1 MSESSGR
8 VVIVTGGASGMGQAS
23 AQRLA
28 RRGYRVAVLDLN
40 EAGAKETAEALVAEG
55 HDAIGVAVD
64 VGDRD
69 NIFAAVD
76 QVRQAFGPIE
86 ILVNSAGIAEFG
98 RFVDITP
105 EQWERMIRINLSGT
119 WHMAQA
125 VVPDMMAAKWGR
137 LCLISS
143 SSAQHGAPRMS
154 HYVAS
159 KGGVV
164 GLVKA
169 LATELSQFGITT
181 NHIPPGMIVTPM
193 YESGAKDGMF
203 GEGVTVA
210 PDVAKVAKERL
221 PVQRPGHPDD
231 IAAAVEYLV
240 SDDAGYIT
248 GQTIN
253 VNGGMY
259 YS

>member
-28 RRGYRVAVLDLN
+28 RKGYRVAVLDLN
-40 EAGAKETAEALVAEG
+40 EAGAHETAEKLVAEG

-64 VGDRD
+64 VADRE
-69 NIFAAVD
+69 NILASVD
-76 QVRQAFGPIE
+76 QVRQAYGPIE

-98 RFVDITP
+98 SFTEITL
-105 EQWERMIRINLSGT
+105 EQWDRMISINLSGT

-125 VVPDMMAAKWGR
+125 VVPDMLAAKWGR

-143 SSAQHGAPRMS
+143 SSAQHGAPRMA

-159 KGGVV
+159 KGGVI
-164 GLVKA
+164 GLTKA
-169 LATELSQFGITT
+169 LATELSPHGITT
-181 NHIPPGMIVTPM
+181 NHIPPGLIVTPM
-193 YESGAKDGMF
+193 YHTGAKDGMF
-203 GEGVTVA
+203 GDTPP
-210 PDVAKVAKERL
+210 PDVAKVAKAKL

-240 SDDAGYIT
+240 SDDASYIT

>member
-28 RRGYRVAVLDLN
+28 RKGYRVAVLDLN
-40 EAGAKETAEALVAEG
+40 EAGAKETAEQLVAEG
-55 HDAIGVAVD
+55 HEAIGVAVD
-64 VGDRD
+64 VGDRES
-69 NIFAAVD
+69 IFAAVE
-76 QVRQAFGPIE
+76 QVRQALGPIE

-98 RFVDITP
+98 AFVETTP
-105 EQWERMIRINLSGT
+105 EQWDRMIRINLSGT

-125 VVPDMMAAKWGR
+125 VVPDMLAAKWGR

-143 SSAQHGAPRMS
+143 SSALHGAPRMA

-164 GLVKA
+164 GLTKA
-169 LATELSQFGITT
+169 LASELSPHGITT

-193 YESGAKDGMF
+193 YQQGAKSGMVAGG
-203 GEGVTVA
+203 GEA
-210 PDVAKVAKERL
+210 PDVEEIAKARL
-221 PVQRPGHPDD
+221 PVQRPGRPED

-248 GQTIN
+248 GQTIH

-259 YS
+259 FG

>member
-1 MSESSGR
+1 MGR
-8 VVIVTGGASGMGQAS
+8 AS

-28 RRGYRVAVLDLN
+28 RKGYRVAILDLN
-40 EAGAKETAEALVAEG
+40 EVGAKETAQALVAEG

-64 VGDRD
+64 VAERES
-69 NIFAAVD
+69 IFSSVD
-76 QVRQAFGPIE
+76 QVRQTYGPIE

-98 RFVDITP
+98 DFTEVTP
-105 EQWERMIRINLSGT
+105 EQWDRMIRINLSGT

-159 KGGVV
+159 KGGVI
-164 GLVKA
+164 GLTKA
-169 LATELSQFGITT
+169 LATELSPHGITT
-181 NHIPPGMIVTPM
+181 NHIPPGLIVTPM
-193 YESGAKDGMF
+193 YDKGAKDGMF
-203 GEGVTVA
+203 GQGVDTP
-210 PDVAKVAKERL
+210 PDVAKVAKAKL

-240 SDDAGYIT
+240 SDDASYIT

-259 YS
+259 FS

>member
-1 MSESSGR
+1 VSESSGR

-28 RRGYRVAVLDLN
+28 RKGYRVAILDLN
-40 EAGAKETAEALVAEG
+40 EAGAKETAEKLVAEG

-64 VGDRD
+64 VSDRES
-69 NIFAAVD
+69 IFASVD
-76 QVRQAFGPIE
+76 QVRQAYGPIE
-86 ILVNSAGIAEFG
+86 ILVNSAGVAEFG
-98 RFVDITP
+98 DFLEITP
-105 EQWERMIRINLSGT
+105 DQWERMIRINLSGT

-164 GLVKA
+164 GLTKA
-169 LATELSQFGITT
+169 LATELSPHGITT
-181 NHIPPGMIVTPM
+181 NHIPPGMIITPM
-193 YESGAKDGMF
+193 YHEGAKTGMF
-203 GEGVTVA
+203 GEGVDTP
-210 PDVAKVAKERL
+210 PDIAKVAKRAL

-240 SDDAGYIT
+240 SDDASYIT